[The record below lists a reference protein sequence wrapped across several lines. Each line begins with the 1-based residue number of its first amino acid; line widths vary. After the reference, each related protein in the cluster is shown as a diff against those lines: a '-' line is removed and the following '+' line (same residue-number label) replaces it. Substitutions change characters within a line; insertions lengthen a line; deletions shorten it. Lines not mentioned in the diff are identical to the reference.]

1 MITPSMRRQSSS
13 VERLTMSF
21 KEECKTLVL
30 ELGKLTT
37 ENIRLTAERV
47 RLRKAHGGEQSAHGR
62 KLPAPEGFRPRT
74 DSDTVIALDL
84 DA

>member
-1 MITPSMRRQSSS
+1 MSPESSS
-13 VERLTMSF
+13 VERLTMF
-21 KEECKTLVL
+21 EEERKMLVL
-30 ELGKLTT
+30 ELGKLTA
-37 ENIRLTAERV
+37 ENNRLMAEKV

-62 KLPAPEGFRPRT
+62 RLPAPEGFLPRT